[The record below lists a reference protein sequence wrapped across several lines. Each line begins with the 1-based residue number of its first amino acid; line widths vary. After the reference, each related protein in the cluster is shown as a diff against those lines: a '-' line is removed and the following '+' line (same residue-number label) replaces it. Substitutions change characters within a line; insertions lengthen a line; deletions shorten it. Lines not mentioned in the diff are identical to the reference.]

1 MEIILQFAKND
12 VSCAIIDGCRV
23 DIILGLL

>member
-1 MEIILQFAKND
+1 MEIILQFAEND

-23 DIILGLL
+23 DIILDLL